1 MCSGLG
7 DYFRDVYD
15 HLFRL
20 NQTIDATREMVTTA
34 LTVSLSLVQLQEN
47 ETTKRLA
54 SYAALIAVPTMIA
67 GIYGMNFEHM
77 PELKWPI
84 GYPLTLG
91 VMFVLDVYLFYRLRK
106 AGWL

>member
-1 MCSGLG
+1 MVLKHATAPLLEVASKLFGGRVPQMCSGLG
-7 DYFRDVYD
+7 DYVRDVYD

-54 SYAALIAVPTMIA
+54 SYGALIAVPTMIA
-67 GIYGMNFEHM
+67 AS
-77 PELKWPI
+77 
-84 GYPLTLG
+84 T
-91 VMFVLDVYLFYRLRK
+91 
-106 AGWL
+106 A